1 MPIEPVHILHVYFQL
16 YWHLCPVSTCTPIGI
31 CTCTS
36 SLGSGQVLNNCDC
49 ILERQLCSCASH
61 SMSCTGLWLRPA
73 EELSATQPSDMSCN
87 WFTQVDRLCLCLLI
101 NWRLHKAC
109 TFRFFYDKAFFAQVQ
124 VQVSEWYIFTRQLQA
139 SWDWQLTFANGA
151 NIALQLCKF
160 LELGWHWHV
169 QIHSI

>member
-1 MPIEPVHILHVYFQL
+1 MPIEPPVHILHVYFQL

-36 SLGSGQVLNNCDC
+36 SLGSGQVLSNWDC

-109 TFRFFYDKAFFAQVQ
+109 KQAMYSDLVLAPYKYTNTTSCSMFTFRFFYDKTFFAQVQ
-124 VQVSEWYIFTRQLQA
+124 VW
-139 SWDWQLTFANGA
+139 
-151 NIALQLCKF
+151 
-160 LELGWHWHV
+160 
-169 QIHSI
+169 SI